1 MKSPAEARQAIL
13 SAAEELFARYGF
25 KKTSID
31 DIARIAGIGK
41 GSVYLHFVSKEEL
54 FAEFMRRISERMLV
68 TLNTAVKRA
77 QTPEGK
83 LRAFIDTKLHAVAA
97 LALEYNSRD
106 DAIIELLPLAASH
119 RQVHYAR
126 EQALL
131 VQLLRDGV
139 AGGAFVVERPER
151 LATGIMSWLETF
163 DAIAARRREDPE
175 IRAGVDEFVALVLR
189 GLAPRS
195 STKNGAGRS

>member
-1 MKSPAEARQAIL
+1 MA
-13 SAAEELFARYGF
+13 AAEELFARYGF

-31 DIARIAGIGK
+31 DIARAAGIGK
-41 GSVYLHFVSKEEL
+41 GSVYLHFASKEEL

-68 TLNTAVKRA
+68 TLTTAVRRA
-77 QTPEGK
+77 QTPEAR

-97 LALEYNSRD
+97 VALEYNSRD
-106 DAIIELLPLAASH
+106 DAFLEMLPLAASH

-139 AGGAFVVERPER
+139 DAGAFVVEKPER
-151 LATGIMSWLETF
+151 LATGIMAWLETF

-175 IRAGVDEFVALVLR
+175 IRAGIEEFVALVLR
-189 GLAPRS
+189 GLAPPS
-195 STKNGAGRS
+195 PTKKNGARS